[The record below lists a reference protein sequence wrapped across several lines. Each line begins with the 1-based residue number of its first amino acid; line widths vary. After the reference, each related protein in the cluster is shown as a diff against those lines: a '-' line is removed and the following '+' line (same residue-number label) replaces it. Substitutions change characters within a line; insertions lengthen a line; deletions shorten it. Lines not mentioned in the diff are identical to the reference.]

1 MMKLRHNIFEV
12 LSSTTALLLVLVS
25 LPFFLATAV
34 HATIGMIG
42 VTIAVVLI
50 SGAAVRIGIKTDW
63 ECVAQ
68 DLKVFH
74 E

>member
-1 MMKLRHNIFEV
+1 MMKLRQSILE
-12 LSSTTALLLVLVS
+12 LLGSTTALLLVLVS

-50 SGAAVRIGIKTDW
+50 SVAAVRIGIKTDW
-63 ECVAQ
+63 ECVTQ
-68 DLKVFH
+68 DLNVLH